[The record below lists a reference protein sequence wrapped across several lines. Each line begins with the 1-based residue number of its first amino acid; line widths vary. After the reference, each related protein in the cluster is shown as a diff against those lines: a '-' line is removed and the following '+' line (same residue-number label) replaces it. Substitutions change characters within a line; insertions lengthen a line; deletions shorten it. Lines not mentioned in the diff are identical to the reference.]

1 MLLELMLSLIKVIGQ
16 WIINMG
22 LKCNNIEALRVIIKD
37 GCEEIKP
44 NGQLKHQFENCVVS
58 TYDTGSVVIQ
68 DNSKEK
74 ETQRQI
80 EDLVKSINN
89 LKIVTC
95 NKK

>member
-1 MLLELMLSLIKVIGQ
+1 
-16 WIINMG
+16 MG
-22 LKCNNIEALRVIIKD
+22 LKCNNIEALRVAIKNA
-37 GCEEIKP
+37 CEEEKP
-44 NGQLKHQFENCVVS
+44 NGQLKHQFDDCVVN

-74 ETQRQI
+74 AIQKQI

-89 LKIVTC
+89 LDIATC